1 MNVTDTDWEIK
12 QLWMAIDY
20 YERARE
26 TTFSRKEAEKFE
38 ETIKNL
44 NQQIKQLERE
54 KDEYLWLPRRDFA
67 EG

>member
-26 TTFSRKEAEKFE
+26 ATFSRKEAEQFE
-38 ETIKNL
+38 ETVKRL
-44 NQQIKQLERE
+44 NQQIKKLETKKYER
-54 KDEYLWLPRRDFA
+54 L
-67 EG
+67 

>member
-1 MNVTDTDWEIK
+1 MAYHLTYANKAKGDIDWEIK

-26 TTFSRKEAEKFE
+26 ATFSRKEADQFE

-44 NQQIKQLERE
+44 NQQIKELERK
-54 KDEYLWLPRRDFA
+54 KDERL
-67 EG
+67 

>member
-20 YERARE
+20 YERTMDA
-26 TTFSRKEAEKFE
+26 TLCQYEAKQLEIN
-38 ETIKNL
+38 IKNL

-54 KDEYLWLPRRDFA
+54 KDERL
-67 EG
+67 